1 MSTATAPA
9 APPSAEE
16 LLAHARR
23 LSTTDVADLGA
34 TANRAAALLGRSA
47 LEEAIWSLFPSLR
60 DVSGRAMLITLNSVL
75 AGDVARRATLA
86 WGRLSAASHHHVYEM
101 PPTAAEMA
109 NLLDTVHDVIDAI
122 RGRQERAIARRRA
135 QVAGQTGDSPSAP

>member
-1 MSTATAPA
+1 MSTAAAAA

-23 LSTTDVADLGA
+23 LSTGDVADLGA

-47 LEEAIWSLFPSLR
+47 LEEAIWSLYPGLR
-60 DVSGRAMLITLNSVL
+60 QVSGRAMLIFLNGALRS
-75 AGDVARRATLA
+75 DVARRATLA

-122 RGRQERAIARRRA
+122 RDRQERAIARKQAEVAARA
-135 QVAGQTGDSPSAP
+135 GGASPA

>member
-1 MSTATAPA
+1 MSTATTPDDTT
-9 APPSAEE
+9 AEE

-23 LSTTDVADLGA
+23 LSTGDVADLGA

-47 LEEAIWSLFPSLR
+47 LEEAIWSLYPGLR
-60 DVSGRAMLITLNSVL
+60 QVSGRAMLIFLNGALRS
-75 AGDVARRATLA
+75 DVARRATLA

-101 PPTAAEMA
+101 PPTAVEMA

-122 RGRQERAIARRRA
+122 RDRQAQLVERKRA
-135 QVAGQTGDSPSAP
+135 QVAAQAGGSPTG